1 MAVRGCGR
9 AGPGL
14 AGPCGAGAGGA
25 MAVAV
30 RGRGCGV
37 VSAAPQ
43 SKPTMCLRVQ
53 NPESS
58 PDPARSRAE
67 PPEQRPEAS
76 WLLGASGC
84 PDEVLEEA
92 IQEERDK

>member
-1 MAVRGCGR
+1 M
-9 AGPGL
+9 
-14 AGPCGAGAGGA
+14 
-25 MAVAV
+25 AV
-30 RGRGCGV
+30 RGRGWRGVRGRGCRGHGCGRMGPGLRGRQCGPAEQTHHV
-37 VSAAPQ
+37 AA
-43 SKPTMCLRVQ
+43 VQ

-58 PDPARSRAE
+58 PDPARSREE